1 MVKGYNCSFLKRNMS
16 SILNYIEEN
25 PKETQRLIG
34 LDYVDLKQVIENAEK
49 LHDQKQNELESRK
62 TRIIAGGGGRKPK
75 LSKAEQIVL
84 TLVYLR
90 HMTTFQL
97 LGIQFGI
104 SESTANNIFNY
115 WLPLLR
121 ELLPSSLVE
130 QVKKNDSDYEV
141 VKEILT
147 TYELTV
153 DSYEQ
158 VRERPGDN
166 TEQKKYYSAKKSN
179 HTFKSQIIILPDG
192 SEIVDVVAG
201 KPGPNSD
208 ITIFRENRSTL
219 DVNQRFKGDLA
230 YQGEDLIDTPIKKP
244 KKGELTMEQKEEN
257 QKFSSKRIF
266 VEHRIRSLKIFR
278 VVQERFRLNPQKYEQ
293 VILTICGLVRLRIGS
308 LILPTN
314 PIGLG

>member
-1 MVKGYNCSFLKRNMS
+1 MS

-34 LDYVDLKQVIENAEK
+34 LDYVDIKQVIENAEK

-75 LSKAEQIVL
+75 LSRAEQIVL

-130 QVKKNDSDYEV
+130 QVKKNDSD
-141 VKEILT
+141 
-147 TYELTV
+147 
-153 DSYEQ
+153 
-158 VRERPGDN
+158 
-166 TEQKKYYSAKKSN
+166 
-179 HTFKSQIIILPDG
+179 
-192 SEIVDVVAG
+192 
-201 KPGPNSD
+201 
-208 ITIFRENRSTL
+208 
-219 DVNQRFKGDLA
+219 
-230 YQGEDLIDTPIKKP
+230 
-244 KKGELTMEQKEEN
+244 
-257 QKFSSKRIF
+257 
-266 VEHRIRSLKIFR
+266 
-278 VVQERFRLNPQKYEQ
+278 
-293 VILTICGLVRLRIGS
+293 
-308 LILPTN
+308 
-314 PIGLG
+314 